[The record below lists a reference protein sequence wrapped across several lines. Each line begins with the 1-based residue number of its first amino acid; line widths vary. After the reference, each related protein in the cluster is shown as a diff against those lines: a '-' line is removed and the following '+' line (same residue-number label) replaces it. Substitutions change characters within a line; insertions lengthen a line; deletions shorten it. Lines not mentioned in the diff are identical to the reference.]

1 MDIGGIYCGNCS
13 GYLEL
18 IGQDNVPIV
27 NRGVIM
33 IGIKVGDKVRRHYI
47 WNGGEMTSVG
57 VVEWI
62 EDGIIWCKFGSQHS
76 DIIGFHQDS
85 HIQVG
90 IGIGSITLI
99 EMTDADKFLAL
110 LSEFEISN
118 QETVSAI
125 RDSHACGF
133 EVNFNQKGK
142 FLNSS
147 VKRPRMLNQ

>member
-1 MDIGGIYCGNCS
+1 MK
-13 GYLEL
+13 E
-18 IGQDNVPIV
+18 
-27 NRGVIM
+27 
-33 IGIKVGDKVRRHYI
+33 IKVGDKVRRHYV
-47 WNGGEMTSVG
+47 WNGNETTSVG
-57 VVEWI
+57 VVDCI
-62 EDGIIWCKFGSQHS
+62 ENGIIYCEFDSNHPD
-76 DIIGFHQDS
+76 DIVFCDFYQDS

-110 LSEFEISN
+110 LSEFELSN
-118 QETVSAI
+118 QENVSAI